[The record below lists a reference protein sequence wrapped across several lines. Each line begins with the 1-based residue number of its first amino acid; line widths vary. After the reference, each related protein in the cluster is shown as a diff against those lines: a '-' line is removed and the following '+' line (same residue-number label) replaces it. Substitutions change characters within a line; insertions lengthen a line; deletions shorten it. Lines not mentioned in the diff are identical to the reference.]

1 MRERF
6 RAGRARAA
14 ALCGAAVLALGACS
28 PEKQVLP
35 GTGTE
40 VEFPPVSGTWSYT
53 APEVRLAGT
62 GGEAP
67 CRITGVVLT
76 IKQFRYNGELV
87 GDFDGRSAGGALACR
102 GDLSSLSGALQAY
115 PVGQGYALNQNIAF
129 NIGTLDWRHAGLV
142 AGDSMSGTFTLKQGA
157 LRFEG
162 KFVAKRTAR

>member
-6 RAGRARAA
+6 QARARAA
-14 ALCGAAVLALGACS
+14 ALSAAALFALGACS
-28 PEKQVLP
+28 PDTEAPP
-35 GTGTE
+35 GTGPDP
-40 VEFPPVSGTWSYT
+40 EFPPVSGTWAYA
-53 APEVRLAGT
+53 APEVRLAGS

-76 IKQFRYNGELV
+76 INQFRYRGALV
-87 GDFDGRSAGGALACR
+87 GDFDGRTTGGSLACN
-102 GDLSSLSGALQAY
+102 GDLSSLSGALQAF
-115 PVGQGYALNQNIAF
+115 PVGQGYALNRDIAF

-142 AGDSMSGTFTLKQGA
+142 AGDSMSGTFVLKQGA